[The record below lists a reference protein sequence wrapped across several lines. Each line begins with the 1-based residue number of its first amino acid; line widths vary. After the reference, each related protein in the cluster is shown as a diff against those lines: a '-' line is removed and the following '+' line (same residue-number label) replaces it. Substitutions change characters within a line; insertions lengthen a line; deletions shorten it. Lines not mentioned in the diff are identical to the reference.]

1 MCISV
6 CASKVRHVPWSLPAS
21 PFYGIG
27 HALHF
32 LQAEDACRLTM
43 LFIILYYSMTRKT
56 TAFRAYRSCYFC
68 MTRISFS
75 KLCCERLFYVHT
87 SYILEHMFGRLY

>member
-6 CASKVRHVPWSLPAS
+6 CASKVCHVPRSPPAL

-27 HALHF
+27 NALHF
-32 LQAEDACRLTM
+32 LQAEDACRLTIV
-43 LFIILYYSMTRKT
+43 FIIYYYSMTRKA
-56 TAFRAYRSCYFC
+56 TAFRAYRTCYFC

-75 KLCCERLFYVHT
+75 KLCCDDLLLAQSSCNT
-87 SYILEHMFGRLY
+87 